1 MKKYIINYVVKRLN
15 FSTICAIAL
24 ICVLVIAYNEII
36 GTIRWFISTQLRILL
51 SDKEILIAI
60 VTFIIALFH
69 KK

>member
-1 MKKYIINYVVKRLN
+1 MKKNIINYVIKRLN
-15 FSTICAIAL
+15 ISTIFAI
-24 ICVLVIAYNEII
+24 VL
-36 GTIRWFISTQLRILL
+36 ISTQLRILL

>member
-1 MKKYIINYVVKRLN
+1 MKKHIISYVIKRLN
-15 FSTICAIAL
+15 ISTICAIVL

>member
-1 MKKYIINYVVKRLN
+1 MIKNLRGYVLRRLN
-15 FSTICAIAL
+15 ISSIIAIIL
-24 ICVLVIAYNEII
+24 TCVLIGAYHEII
-36 GTIRWFISTQLRILL
+36 STLRWFISTQLRVLL

>member
-60 VTFIIALFH
+60 VTFIVALFH

>member
-1 MKKYIINYVVKRLN
+1 MKKHIINYVIRRLN
-15 FSTICAIAL
+15 ISTIFAIVL

-60 VTFIIALFH
+60 VTFIVALFH